1 MAKTFPLK
9 IIAINRVFYDD
20 DALQV
25 IFPASDGLRGI
36 MADHVRSYM
45 SVRVGDLK
53 IQKPDGT
60 WIEAV
65 TGRGY
70 VQVAHHRVSI
80 VVDSVELPEEI
91 DINRAQQAKERA
103 EEQLREK
110 QSYLEYQI
118 SKANLSRAMARLS
131 SVSKRNREI

>member
-1 MAKTFPLK
+1 MAKTFPLR
-9 IIAINRVFYDD
+9 IIAINRVFYDG
-20 DALQV
+20 DAIQLV
-25 IFPASDGLRGI
+25 FPASDGLRGI

-45 SVRVGDLK
+45 SVRVGEIR

-60 WIEAV
+60 WMEAV

-70 VQVAHHRVSI
+70 VQVAHHKVSM

-91 DINRAQQAKERA
+91 DIQRAMAAKERA
-103 EEQLREK
+103 EEQLRDK
-110 QSYLEYQI
+110 QSLMEYQI

-131 SVSKRNREI
+131 SASKRNREI